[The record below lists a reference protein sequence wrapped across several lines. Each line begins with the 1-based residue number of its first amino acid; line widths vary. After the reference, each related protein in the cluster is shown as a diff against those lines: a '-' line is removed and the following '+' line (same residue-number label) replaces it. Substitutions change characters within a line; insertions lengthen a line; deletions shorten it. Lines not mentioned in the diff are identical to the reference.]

1 MVNVFPPHQ
10 QPQIKAQ
17 LGNILQAICSQ
28 RLIPAIGGGRI
39 AAAEILIAN
48 SAVRN
53 IIREGKTHQLDAVIQ
68 TSASE
73 GMQSMDR
80 TLVQLVQGGQITFEE
95 ARNYAVDLQE
105 FARMMRG

>member
-39 AAAEILIAN
+39 VAAEILIAN
-48 SAVRN
+48 PAVRN
-53 IIREGKTHQLDAVIQ
+53 IIREGKSHQLDQVIQ
-68 TSASE
+68 TGAKE
-73 GMQSMDR
+73 GMQSMDYTLAR
-80 TLVQLVQGGQITFEE
+80 LVQEGQISYDE
-95 ARNYAVDLQE
+95 ARNYAVDLDQ
-105 FARMMRG
+105 FNRLMRG